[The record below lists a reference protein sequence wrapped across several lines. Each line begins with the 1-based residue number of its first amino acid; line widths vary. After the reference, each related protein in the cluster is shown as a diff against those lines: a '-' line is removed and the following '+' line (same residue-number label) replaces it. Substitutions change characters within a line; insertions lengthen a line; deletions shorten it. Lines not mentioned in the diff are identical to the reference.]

1 MTFIRTSEW
10 ETHGVTIEE
19 KNPDG
24 TLEAMKQVASGGM
37 SRDLSIKGIRVG
49 DGGATLRNMDRS
61 FVLKPNTCAV
71 LETREH
77 IRTGPQVMGFIC
89 SRASLASK
97 GLIVSNLK
105 VDPNYSD
112 TLYITVFNAGTG
124 SIPLEPNDPFCA
136 VVFGQT
142 DGVCSV
148 QTRRPDPEGISTGWI
163 ERLTRIAPHI
173 YTGAVTFILSVFAS
187 IAARLMMG

>member
-1 MTFIRTSEW
+1 MLLTEAEFTFIRTSEW

-19 KNPDG
+19 KKPDG
-24 TLEAMKQVASGGM
+24 SLEAIKQTAPGGM

-61 FVLKPNTCAV
+61 FVLKPNTCVV

-77 IRTGPQVMGFIC
+77 IRTGPKVMGFIC

-124 SIPLEPNDPFCA
+124 VSRSNQTTPSVPSFSAKPMEPATCRLVD
-136 VVFGQT
+136 
-142 DGVCSV
+142 
-148 QTRRPDPEGISTGWI
+148 QTRKGFPVGGPRNSRGSHRTSS
-163 ERLTRIAPHI
+163 RAR
-173 YTGAVTFILSVFAS
+173 SVSYSAS
-187 IAARLMMG
+187 SAAL

>member
-10 ETHGVTIEE
+10 ETHGVTIGE
-19 KNPDG
+19 KKPDG
-24 TLEAMKQVASGGM
+24 TLEAIEHTAQGGM
-37 SRDLSIKGIRVG
+37 SRDLSIKGLHVR
-49 DGGATLRNMDRS
+49 DGGATLHKVDRR
-61 FVLKPNTCAV
+61 FVLKPNTCVV

-77 IRTGPQVMGFIC
+77 ITTGPKVMGFIC

-124 SIPLEPNDPFCA
+124 SIPLEPRAPFCA

-142 DGVCSV
+142 DGVCEV
-148 QTRRPDPEGISTGWI
+148 QTRRPDPEGISSGWAERFMRVAPYIVTGTVSI
-163 ERLTRIAPHI
+163 RI
-173 YTGAVTFILSVFAS
+173 SVLGS
-187 IAARLMMG
+187 IIAMLMME

>member
-1 MTFIRTSEW
+1 MAFIRTSEW
-10 ETHGVTIEE
+10 EGHDVTIET
-19 KNPDG
+19 KGADG
-24 TLEAMKQVASGGM
+24 SLRPIEPSGKGEM
-37 SRDLSIKGIRVG
+37 SRDLSIGGILVKE
-49 DGGATLRNMDRS
+49 GGALLHRMDDR
-61 FVLKPNTCAV
+61 FALKPNECVV

-77 IRTGPQVMGFIC
+77 ITTGPKVLGFIC

-124 SIPLEPNDPFCA
+124 SIPLSTDEPFCA

-142 DGVCSV
+142 DGACTVS
-148 QTRRPDPEGISTGWI
+148 TRRPNPEGISTGWSEKLMRAAPYI
-163 ERLTRIAPHI
+163 ITGTVSIVLSALGSVIAVLVI
-173 YTGAVTFILSVFAS
+173 G
-187 IAARLMMG
+187 

>member
-10 ETHGVTIEE
+10 ETHGVSIEE
-19 KNPDG
+19 KKSDG
-24 TLEAMKQVASGGM
+24 TLEVIKQVAPGGM

-61 FVLKPNTCAV
+61 FVLKPNTCVV

-77 IRTGPQVMGFIC
+77 IRTGPKVMGFIC

-124 SIPLEPNDPFCA
+124 SISLEPSDPFCA

-142 DGVCSV
+142 DGECAV
-148 QTRRPDPEGISTGWI
+148 QTRRPDPEGISSGWA

-173 YTGAVTFILSVFAS
+173 VTGTVSIVLSVLGS
-187 IAARLMMG
+187 IIAALMMG

>member
-10 ETHGVTIEE
+10 DMHQVVIGE
-19 KNPDG
+19 KDPDG
-24 TLEAMKQVASGGM
+24 ELRALQYTDAGGM
-37 SRDLSIKGIRVG
+37 SRDLSIKGIHVKR
-49 DGGATLRNMDRS
+49 GGASLHKVDEE
-61 FVLKPNTCAV
+61 FVLKPNECVV

-77 IRTGPQVMGFIC
+77 ITTGPEVLGFIC

-124 SIPLEPNDPFCA
+124 SIPLKPGYPFCA
-136 VVFGQT
+136 VVFCQT
-142 DGVCSV
+142 DGACEGR
-148 QTRRPDPEGISTGWI
+148 TRRPDPEGISDGWS
-163 ERLTRIAPHI
+163 EKLMKACPHI
-173 YTGAVTFILSVFAS
+173 VTGTVTFVISVIGSVVAM
-187 IAARLMMG
+187 LMME